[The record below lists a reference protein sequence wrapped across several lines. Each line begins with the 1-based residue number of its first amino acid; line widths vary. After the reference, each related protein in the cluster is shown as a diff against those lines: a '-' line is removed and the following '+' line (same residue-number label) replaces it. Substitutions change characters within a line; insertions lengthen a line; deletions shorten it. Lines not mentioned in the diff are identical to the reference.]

1 MTITP
6 NFQVSNLLLSKD
18 EEWYFTPID
27 LGQLNEIYEISQ
39 DILNVEDRDH
49 REYFKEFDEIEIEY
63 STHSFAIG
71 Y

>member
-18 EEWYFTPID
+18 EEGYFTPID

-39 DILNVEDRDH
+39 DIEFTLYRC
-49 REYFKEFDEIEIEY
+49 YFFPNRFRC
-63 STHSFAIG
+63 T
-71 Y
+71 